1 MKVWNLSVLREEEE
15 EEEEG
20 FMAAG
25 DFPGAADFNKI
36 LP

>member
-1 MKVWNLSVLREEEE
+1 MKVWNLSVLREE